1 MKYFFITLLILVT
14 LKVES
19 QTTRFGFDKILFSSG
34 LSCVCDNVSFEQS
47 LSSNEMYAVPNI
59 GYGFDLT
66 VPIYYLAD
74 NLSINFNSFFDYKKS
89 KIQIQTYGFGGT
101 MDYQGIDREKYKLTL
116 SIGGGYLFNSFYIND
131 LSAIESSNI
140 DSTILVNNSQLNFK
154 QSFIA
159 YSLFG
164 VYNEFTINNH
174 FSFIA
179 VVRYRLDY
187 ANSDK
192 YIIEN
197 KEITLSTYEINK
209 LYLGIGMQYS
219 FK

>member
-1 MKYFFITLLILVT
+1 MKYFFITLLIIVT

-34 LSCVCDNVSFEQS
+34 LSWWCDNVSFEQS
-47 LSSNEMYAVPNI
+47 LSSNEVYIVPKI

-74 NLSINFNSFFDYKKS
+74 NLSIDFNSFFDYKKS
-89 KIQIQTYGFGGT
+89 KIQIQSYGIGGT
-101 MDYQGIDREKYKLTL
+101 MDYQCVNLEKYKLTL
-116 SIGGGYLFNSFYIND
+116 SIGGGYLFNSFYIKD
-131 LSAIESSNI
+131 MSAIESSNI

-164 VYNEFTINNH
+164 FYNEFIINNRI
-174 FSFIA
+174 SLIA
-179 VVRYRLDY
+179 MFRYRWDY

-209 LYLGIGMQYS
+209 LYFGIGMQFS
-219 FK
+219 LK